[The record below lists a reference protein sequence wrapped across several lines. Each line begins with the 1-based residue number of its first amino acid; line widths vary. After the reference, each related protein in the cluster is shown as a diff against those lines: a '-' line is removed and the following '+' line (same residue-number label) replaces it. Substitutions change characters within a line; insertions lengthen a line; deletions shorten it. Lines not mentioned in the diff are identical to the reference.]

1 MPKVSFSNARRR
13 GAILS
18 LPLDA
23 RREDTQAIGDFR
35 EWIVKH
41 IDSWFTFARELGLG
55 IERMEEIILV
65 TGCDH
70 TRSWTNVAF
79 FGDQYN
85 AQVSFGVEVNHGP
98 PFTVNWQPLPER
110 VRGAVV
116 HRGPGGR
123 VR

>member
-1 MPKVSFSNARRR
+1 M
-13 GAILS
+13 S
-18 LPLDA
+18 LPVDA
-23 RREDTQAIGDFR
+23 RREDTQAMGDFR
-35 EWIVKH
+35 DWIVRH
-41 IDSWFTFARELGLG
+41 IDRWFAFARDLGLG

-85 AQVSFGVEVNHGP
+85 AQASFGVRVFYGP
-98 PFTVNWQPLPER
+98 PLCINWRPLPEH

-116 HRGPGGR
+116 HRGPGGM

>member
-1 MPKVSFSNARRR
+1 VNSWKR
-13 GAILS
+13 GAVLS
-18 LPLDA
+18 LPVDA
-23 RREDTQAIGDFR
+23 RREDTQAMGDFR

-41 IDSWFTFARELGLG
+41 IDRWFAFARELGMG

-70 TRSWTNVAF
+70 ARSSTNVAF

-85 AQVSFGVEVNHGP
+85 AQASFGVQVVHGP
-98 PFTVNWQPLPER
+98 PRGLCINWRSLPEH

-116 HRGPGGR
+116 HRGPGGT